1 MIAIE
6 EEREEKP
13 PVFKPGKLNG
23 GHSPRLEKQVGTTIL
38 KKICVV
44 SDMLS
49 LRFQYEFKKEWTFK
63 SEK

>member
-23 GHSPRLEKQVGTTIL
+23 GHSPRLEKKLEQL
-38 KKICVV
+38 
-44 SDMLS
+44 
-49 LRFQYEFKKEWTFK
+49 F
-63 SEK
+63 

>member
-1 MIAIE
+1 M
-6 EEREEKP
+6 
-13 PVFKPGKLNG
+13 NG
-23 GHSPRLEKQVGTTIL
+23 GIIHPGWKKQVGTTIL

-63 SEK
+63 SEN